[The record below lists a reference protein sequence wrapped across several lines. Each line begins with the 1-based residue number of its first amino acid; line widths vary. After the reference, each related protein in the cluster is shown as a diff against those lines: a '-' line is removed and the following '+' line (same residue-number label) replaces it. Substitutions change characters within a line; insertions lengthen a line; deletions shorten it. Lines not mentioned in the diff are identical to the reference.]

1 MFVFLIVFFL
11 CFFNK
16 SFSSYIILPF
26 NSENSMNDFIQYKY
40 NIGLHTYM
48 EMGKPRQKIK
58 IYFRDDYFS
67 FFILNKDT
75 TYNDEEIRE
84 TNIPEENKKVKVKN
98 LYDNKLSST
107 YKNISDYK
115 NFFIDIYYRKGFLSS
130 EKFYLKTGFE
140 RTEEKNT
147 EMEFVLA
154 NKIKPNRTLISGA
167 IGLLVDEYF
176 LEGAQSFPRM
186 LVKKNVTS
194 FCVWSKIYNNDI
206 NGIFIFGD
214 FPHILFKDKF
224 YKEQYLET
232 NIKINVY
239 KQKWNID
246 FNEIFMNI
254 SNNSNER
261 DSNNTYKNIYL
272 NKTLYG
278 EIKHNLGLIIGT
290 LEYQN
295 LIEEIFF
302 NEYLTNGICNKYKIL
317 INDFNDIKQ
326 NFTYYNCA
334 KDKTFN
340 KEKFPK
346 LYFEQKDL
354 KYIFELNEKDLF
366 VSYNDRWYFLIIFE
380 GEETADYIHKW
391 MFGEPLLKKYSFVF
405 DPINYKIGFYNPS
418 ISIKSQEKNMKK
430 EGKNIIYNY
439 KKIIYFAVIILFIF
453 TIFLILLLKI
463 VRNNQKNKIE
473 KHPYTELQ
481 NITIQKD

>member
-1 MFVFLIVFFL
+1 MIVFLIIFFL
-11 CFFNK
+11 FTFNEI
-16 SFSSYIILPF
+16 FTSYILLPF
-26 NSENSMNDFIQYKY
+26 NSENSIDDFIKSKY
-40 NIGLHTYM
+40 DIGLYTYM
-48 EMGKPRQKIK
+48 EIGEPKQKIK

-67 FFILNKDT
+67 FFILNKDI
-75 TYNDEEIRE
+75 TYNDEEITE
-84 TNIPEENKKVKVKN
+84 INIPEKNKKVKINN

-107 YKNISDYK
+107 YKNNSDYQ

-140 RTEEKNT
+140 RAEEKNN
-147 EMEFVLA
+147 ELEFVLA

-194 FCVWSKIYNNDI
+194 FCVWSKIYYKDK

-214 FPHILFKDKF
+214 FPHVIFKDKF

-232 NIKINVY
+232 NIKINIY

-246 FNEIFMNI
+246 FDEIFI
-254 SNNSNER
+254 NNANNNNER
-261 DSNNTYKNIYL
+261 NTNNTYKNIYL

-295 LIEEIFF
+295 LIEELFF
-302 NEYLTNGICNKYKIL
+302 NDYITNGICNKDKIL
-317 INDFNDIKQ
+317 INDFNDIKK
-326 NFTYYNCA
+326 NFTYYNCI

-340 KEKFPK
+340 KERFPK
-346 LYFEQKDL
+346 LYFKQKDL
-354 KYIFELNEKDLF
+354 KYIFELNENDLF
-366 VSYNDRWYFLIIFE
+366 ISYNNKWYFLIIFE

-391 MFGEPLLKKYSFVF
+391 MFGEPLLKKYFFVF

-418 ISIKSQEKNMKK
+418 ISIKRREKSIKT
-430 EGKNIIYNY
+430 EGKNITYNY
-439 KKIIYFAVIILFIF
+439 KKIIFFSVIILFIF
-453 TIFLILLLKI
+453 TIFLILLLKM
-463 VRNNQKNKIE
+463 VNYQKNKIE

>member
-1 MFVFLIVFFL
+1 MIVLLIVFFL
-11 CFFNK
+11 CTFNK

-26 NSENSMNDFIQYKY
+26 NSENSVDDFIQSKY
-40 NIGLHTYM
+40 DIGLHTYL
-48 EMGKPRQKIK
+48 EMGEPRQKIK

-75 TYNDEEIRE
+75 TYNNEETSEI
-84 TNIPEENKKVKVKN
+84 NIPEENKKVEINN

-107 YKNISDYK
+107 YKNTSDYK

-130 EKFYLKTGFE
+130 EKFYFKTGYE
-140 RTEEKNT
+140 KEEEKIN
-147 EMEFVLA
+147 EIKFVLA
-154 NKIKPNRTLISGA
+154 NKIKPNRTLISGS

-186 LVKKNVTS
+186 LVKQNVTT
-194 FCVWSKIYNNDI
+194 FCVWSKIYNNNN

-254 SNNSNER
+254 TSHNNDINN
-261 DSNNTYKNIYL
+261 NNTYKNIYL

-278 EIKHNLGLIIGT
+278 EIKHNFGLIIGT

-295 LIEEIFF
+295 LIEELFF
-302 NEYLTNGICNKYKIL
+302 NYYLKNEICNKNKIL
-317 INDFNDIKQ
+317 INDFDDIKK
-326 NFTYYNCA
+326 NFTYYNCI
-334 KDKTFN
+334 KDKSFN
-340 KEKFPK
+340 EEKFPK

-354 KYIFELNEKDLF
+354 KYIFELNENDLF
-366 VSYNDRWYFLIIFE
+366 ISYNNKWYFLIIFE
-380 GEETADYIHKW
+380 GEETADYNHKW
-391 MFGEPLLKKYSFVF
+391 MIGEPLLKKYPFVF

-418 ISIKSQEKNMKK
+418 ISIKRQEKNIKMKEK
-430 EGKNIIYNY
+430 EIKFNY
-439 KKIIYFAVIILFIF
+439 KKIIYFAIIILFIF
-453 TIFLILLLKI
+453 TIFLMLLQKI
-463 VRNNQKNKIE
+463 VKINHKNKIE
-473 KHPYTELQ
+473 KNPYTELQ
-481 NITIQKD
+481 NITIQKE